1 MESGEAE
8 TVFELL
14 PLLRVHKNGRI
25 ERLIGTD
32 FVPPST
38 DPLTGVTSKDV
49 TIFPEFGVSARPFL
63 PNLTHPT
70 QRLPLVVYF
79 HGGCFCTQSPFTA
92 KYHNYLNA
100 LTAEAK
106 VVAVSVNYRKATEHP
121 IPAAYEDSWAAL
133 QWTISHYDGKGPE
146 IWLNKHADFSRVF
159 LAGASAGANIAHNL
173 AMVAGDPDCGVNIG
187 LLGVAL
193 EHPYFW
199 GSVRIGKEAGD
210 PVRAGLFDRLWGFV
224 CPARPDNDDPWVNS
238 VAEGAARLAGM
249 GSGRVLV
256 CVAEKDVLRDR
267 GWLYYHALGD
277 SGWIGVAEIVETEDE
292 DHMFHLNDL
301 ESQKAKDLIRRLGAF
316 FNSDM
321 APPLPF

>member
-1 MESGEAE
+1 MEFGEPE
-8 TVFELL
+8 TAFELL
-14 PLLRVHKNGRI
+14 PLLRVYKNGRI

-32 FVPPST
+32 FVPPGT
-38 DPLTGVTSKDV
+38 DPLTSVTSKDV
-49 TIFPEFGVSARPFL
+49 TIFPESGVSARLFL
-63 PNLTHPT
+63 PNLTHST

-106 VVAVSVNYRKATEHP
+106 VLAVSVNYRKAPEHP

-133 QWTISHYDGKGPE
+133 QWAISHCEGKGPE
-146 IWLNKHADFSRVF
+146 VWLNKHADFRRLF

-173 AMVAGDPDCGVNIG
+173 AMLAGEPDSGENMELV
-187 LLGVAL
+187 GVAL

-199 GSVRIGKEAGD
+199 GSARTAKEAED
-210 PVRAGLFDRLWGFV
+210 SMRTRLFERLWGFI
-224 CPARPDNDDPWVNS
+224 CPARPENDDPWVNP

-267 GWLYYHALGD
+267 GRHYYEALAG
-277 SGWIGVAEIVETEDE
+277 SGWLGVAEIVESEDE
-292 DHMFHLNDL
+292 DHLFHLNDL
-301 ESQKAKDLIRRLGAF
+301 EGQKAKDLIRRLGAF
-316 FNSDM
+316 FNRDM
-321 APPLPF
+321 PHSLLR